1 MENPHLSPNEEPEK
15 NSNISLDGLSS
26 RAIEHI
32 KTELDDDMFKQSI
45 IDDLTNNP
53 KYLPF
58 FNQYTDHHR
67 KSFIEWYA
75 NKRLLCKKYGS
86 MYLKQK
92 EEKHLQHIQK
102 AYKCL
107 SEISQKKIFD
117 KQCLWKA
124 EQIKLPQIEISEDF
138 RVWEEYPMCCPF
150 IDPITP
156 DDVALYKKYI
166 LSDEYVETDYYYGWQ
181 DYDGIK
187 NAFDSTNDDNEDS
200 KQFFFFDIESVPSW
214 YEFYDFHK
222 ATQLLMLPDIR
233 GKKEDF
239 YIDLAREKAQ
249 KEHEEEQK
257 KNPPIVKPNDPRP
270 ALYLGEGQN
279 VYKFMAMFEDPEVLE
294 AAKAM
299 DEEIDL
305 LDDHEFEQ
313 ACSYLS
319 NTAPNYVI
327 TKQGNWRDLIVEAAE
342 THRRHAVANMLEA
355 AYEEYLFK
363 LEMGLLVLPADYKKD
378 KHGFDISEINR
389 KRILEGRILNGEE
402 PNLDF

>member
-1 MENPHLSPNEEPEK
+1 MENPHLSSNEEQEQ
-15 NSNISLDGLSS
+15 SNHLSLDGLSS

-75 NKRLLCKKYGS
+75 NKRLLCKKYGP

-107 SEISQKKIFD
+107 SEICQKKIFD

-150 IDPITP
+150 IEPITP

-187 NAFDSTNDDNEDS
+187 STFDSNKDDEEDE
-200 KQFFFFDIESVPSW
+200 QELFFDIDCIPPW
-214 YEFYDFHK
+214 YEFHDFHK
-222 ATQLLMLPDIR
+222 GTQPLLLPNIR
-233 GKKEDF
+233 GEKEEF
-239 YIDLAREKAQ
+239 YKDLVIEKERKEREE
-249 KEHEEEQK
+249 KEK
-257 KNPPIVKPNDPRP
+257 KNPPKPIPNDPRP
-270 ALYLGEGQN
+270 PLYIGEEQN
-279 VYKFMAMFEDPEVLE
+279 VYKFMAMFEDPEILE

-299 DEEIDL
+299 NEDIDL
-305 LDDHEFEQ
+305 SDDYEFEQ
-313 ACSYLS
+313 ACSYLYS
-319 NTAPNYVI
+319 TAPDYVI
-327 TKQGNWRDLIVEAAE
+327 TNQGNWRDLIIEAAQ
-342 THRRHAVANMLEA
+342 THQRHEVANMLEA

-378 KHGFDISEINR
+378 THRFVLPEMNK
-389 KRILEGRILNGEE
+389 KMILEGRILNGEE